1 MTPVTEAEMKKI
13 ADEGSASTLNPT
25 HKKQFMI
32 FMFGEEFME
41 SEDKGAIKVYAA
53 ESNTP

>member
-1 MTPVTEAEMKKI
+1 MEPLTKEQMEKI
-13 ADEGSASTLNPT
+13 ADDGSASTLNPT

-41 SEDKGAIKVYAA
+41 AEDKGSLKVYEVKA
-53 ESNTP
+53 

>member
-1 MTPVTEAEMKKI
+1 MKPLTEDQMEKI
-13 ADEGSASTLNPT
+13 ADDGSASTLNPT

-41 SEDKGAIKVYAA
+41 SEDKGSKKVYEVEA
-53 ESNTP
+53 

>member
-1 MTPVTEAEMKKI
+1 MKPLTEAEMKKI

-32 FMFGEEFME
+32 FIYLKNM
-41 SEDKGAIKVYAA
+41 IIRRLL
-53 ESNTP
+53 